1 MAAPSPWP
9 ATCNAAE
16 LAALLDVS
24 ARRIRELAQEGVIPR
39 APGGR
44 YETQASVRGY
54 IATLRTAAKAKP
66 RPDPEVAAAALDGRR
81 ERARL
86 AKATADIRETE
97 LAQLRGELVAVRP
110 LQVAMATMVTTVR
123 NRILA
128 VPPTARG
135 QLPHLSVDDVETLE
149 DMLAEALT
157 ELSRDRRLFGPDAD
171 DSDGEADTAE
181 DTDDE

>member
-1 MAAPSPWP
+1 VHAY
-9 ATCNAAE
+9 
-16 LAALLDVS
+16 L
-24 ARRIRELAQEGVIPR
+24 Q
-39 APGGR
+39 
-44 YETQASVRGY
+44 
-54 IATLRTAAKAKP
+54 TLRAAAKAKP
-66 RPDPEVAAAALDGRR
+66 GPDPEVAAAALDGRR

-135 QLPHLSVDDVETLE
+135 QLPHLSVDDIETLE

-157 ELSRDRRLFGPDAD
+157 ELSRDRRLFGELGVDEH
-171 DSDGEADTAE
+171 EADTDNEE
-181 DTDDE
+181 DDDT